1 MKRNKYAVSTGIN
14 IIMSLKRDSL
24 SIVYPPNKLFVNVS
38 AMLLLQLNYNLVGD
52 LMRPIWTAQL
62 HLQIPPTYHI

>member
-1 MKRNKYAVSTGIN
+1 
-14 IIMSLKRDSL
+14 MSLKRDSL

>member
-1 MKRNKYAVSTGIN
+1 MKRNKYAVSIGIN

-24 SIVYPPNKLFVNVS
+24 SIVYPSNKLFVNVS
-38 AMLLLQLNYNLVGD
+38 AMLQLNYNLVGD

-62 HLQIPPTYHI
+62 HLQIPPTYRI